1 MTEVFGLGTRP
12 CVHMGTRLENGVLHN
27 GRQLGSAVNS
37 LIKLKLCRTVGPFL
51 DKAVLNG

>member
-51 DKAVLNG
+51 DNAVLNG